1 MSNPEE
7 GTTDFRV
14 GGLKDLLEGQ
24 ETPPKGGGGGGKN
37 RQMAIIGAAVGA
49 VVVVILAVVL
59 LGGGDDGGGE
69 QAGDGVPVGID
80 MKPSAAVGVQAGK
93 KASICD
99 TASGPIAEGVVVR
112 NVKAGKSNVG
122 ADIVTL
128 TVLASGN
135 DINDL
140 GPTNAKSTWRAI
152 ASESCPPVT
161 TTSAP
166 AAETTTTTQPP
177 ATSPP
182 DSVPTP
188 PPSS

>member
-1 MSNPEE
+1 MSPEE
-7 GTTDFRV
+7 GTTDFRL
-14 GGLKDLLEGQ
+14 GGLKDLLESQ
-24 ETPPKGGGGGGKN
+24 ETPPKGGGSGGKN
-37 RQMAIIGAAVGA
+37 RQLAIIGAAVGVA
-49 VVVVILAVVL
+49 VIIILAVVML
-59 LGGGDDGGGE
+59 AGGGDDGRDE

-80 MKPSAAVGVQAGK
+80 MKPSAAVGVRAGK

-99 TASGPIAEGVVVR
+99 TASGPIAEGVVVQ
-112 NVKAGKSNVG
+112 NVKPGKSNVG

-128 TVLASGN
+128 TVLASGD
-135 DINDL
+135 DINAL

-152 ASESCPPVT
+152 ASESCPVVS
-161 TTSAP
+161 TTSPP
-166 AAETTTTTQPP
+166 AAETTTTQPP